1 MTKSHFHNQRHKTI
15 WEAFMCE
22 TCWISGEGSG
32 DLWGSALGLPNH
44 PAPLVFTLWEQE
56 AAKMEEDSFRTQILK
71 VDHRYK
77 SMLKVRSRR
86 NGGKKTVTLG
96 WGSVRRVIKCTKR
109 KKLSTVNS
117 WLHIQKI
124 KILVFQKSPLRKQED
139 NPQNDEKKI
148 FANHTSDKE
157 LITF

>member
-1 MTKSHFHNQRHKTI
+1 MGF
-15 WEAFMCE
+15 C
-22 TCWISGEGSG
+22 SGAPQPPGSIG
-32 DLWGSALGLPNH
+32 VYP
-44 PAPLVFTLWEQE
+44 VRKE

-117 WLHIQKI
+117 
-124 KILVFQKSPLRKQED
+124 
-139 NPQNDEKKI
+139 
-148 FANHTSDKE
+148 
-157 LITF
+157 